1 MNLEES
7 IKQVFPKAD
16 ASAILKALEEFKIQ
30 NTIYFLA
37 QCGHESAN
45 FTRFK
50 ENLNYS
56 ADALLRVFPKYFK
69 TRELAESCARNPEK
83 IANIVYA
90 NRMGNGDV
98 ASGDGWK
105 YRGRGAIQITG
116 FNNYKS
122 IEDFLISYGFSEQEC
137 EITKNPELLETYP
150 FNIYS
155 ACAYWKINR
164 LDTISNFT
172 LLTKR
177 INGGTIGLT
186 DRVNLKNKLEQLV
199 TED

>member
-1 MNLEES
+1 MNLEEA
-7 IKQVFPKAD
+7 IKKVFPKAD
-16 ASAILKALEEFKIQ
+16 ASTLIKAMEEFKIQ
-30 NTIYFLA
+30 NKIWFLA

-56 ADALLRVFPKYFK
+56 VDALLRVFPKYFK
-69 TRELAESCARNPEK
+69 TRELAEECARNPEK
-83 IANIVYA
+83 IANIIYP
-90 NRMGNGDV
+90 NRMGNGD
-98 ASGDGWK
+98 AESGDGWK

-116 FNNYKS
+116 YNNYKS
-122 IEDFLISYGFSEQEC
+122 IEDFLISYGVCEYER

-164 LDTISNFT
+164 LDNIKDFT

-177 INGGTIGLT
+177 INGGTIGLSE
-186 DRVNLKNKLEQLV
+186 RIKLKDELEKLV
-199 TED
+199 TE